1 MNYTGEKCVA
11 CGKAFVDEDDVV
23 VCPECGSPHHRD
35 CYSINKRC
43 ANIALHEA
51 NEKWKRSGDDD
62 TENEKFRLEGAPE
75 FAEKSAE
82 RSDRRSDEPYAG
94 GFGNGMNGE
103 NGGVFSEGDIDAALS
118 FIGFNPN
125 EDMGGATVKEVSQ
138 FVGTNT
144 LYYLPIFKRMKD
156 FGTKVSINISCLIFP
171 PLYFANRRMWGWAI
185 VSAVLVVLLGM
196 PELILTLASQLK
208 DIERYESVLSVIY
221 DHQNT
226 LQTLST
232 YTGLGSWI
240 VSMFLCLFGNWLYY
254 RYVMRSIRKIK
265 TLCTDDSAKTQ
276 YIMNGGGV
284 RPLNILLIT
293 IIMSAV
299 SLFLLY
305 GAFSALT

>member
-11 CGKAFVDEDDVV
+11 CGEAFTKEDDVV

-35 CYSINKRC
+35 CYKINNRC

-51 NEKWKRSGDDD
+51 KEKWRRSGD
-62 TENEKFRLEGAPE
+62 TEKHEVSPALVPPIADEP
-75 FAEKSAE
+75 AEETDS
-82 RSDRRSDEPYAG
+82 RSDERSGRSFGEGMSG
-94 GFGNGMNGE
+94 GR
-103 NGGVFSEGDIDAALS
+103 SPEGDINAALS

-125 EDMGGATVKEVSQ
+125 EDMGGATIKEVSQ

-156 FGTKVSINISCLIFP
+156 FGTKVSFNISCLIFP

-185 VSAVLVVLLGM
+185 VSAVLAVLLGL
-196 PELILTLASQLK
+196 PDLILMMAEYLK
-208 DIERYESVLSVIY
+208 GAEGYESVLSVIY

-240 VSMFLCLFGNWLYY
+240 VSMVMCLFGNWLYY

-265 TLCTDDSAKTQ
+265 TMCPDDSVKNQSIT
-276 YIMNGGGV
+276 ICGGV
-284 RPLNILLIT
+284 RPLNILIIT
-293 IIMSAV
+293 VIMSAV

-305 GAFSALT
+305 GAFSRWINMLP

>member
-11 CGKAFVDEDDVV
+11 CGEVFTKEDDVV

-35 CYSINKRC
+35 CYKINNRC

-51 NEKWKRSGDDD
+51 KEKWRRSDD
-62 TENEKFRLEGAPE
+62 TEKHEVSPALVPPIADE
-75 FAEKSAE
+75 SAE
-82 RSDRRSDEPYAG
+82 ETDSRSDERSGRSFGEDMSG
-94 GFGNGMNGE
+94 GR
-103 NGGVFSEGDIDAALS
+103 SPEGDINAALS

-156 FGTKVSINISCLIFP
+156 FGTKISFNISCLIFP

-185 VSAVLVVLLGM
+185 VSAVFAVLLGL
-196 PELILTLASQLK
+196 PDLILMMAEYLK
-208 DIERYESVLSVIY
+208 DAEGYESVLSVIY

-232 YTGLGSWI
+232 YTGLGSWN
-240 VSMFLCLFGNWLYY
+240 VSMIMCLFGNWLYY

-265 TLCTDDSAKTQ
+265 TMCPDDSVKNQSITTC
-276 YIMNGGGV
+276 GGV
-284 RPLNILLIT
+284 RPLNILIIT
-293 IIMSAV
+293 VIMSAV

-305 GAFSALT
+305 GAFSRWINMLP